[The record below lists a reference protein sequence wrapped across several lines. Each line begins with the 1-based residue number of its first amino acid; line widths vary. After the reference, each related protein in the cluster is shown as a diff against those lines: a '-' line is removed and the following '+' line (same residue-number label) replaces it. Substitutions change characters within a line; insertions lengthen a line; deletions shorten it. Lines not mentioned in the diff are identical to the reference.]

1 MEFVIYG
8 CPYTAFEATKDCDA
22 FVVAEPNRS
31 LYHLTRNTNRILNL
45 VAFSGLRNIRLVG
58 CSAEFVRDFNSLLAQ
73 HAAVGFRVTI
83 EKKTSNGFS
92 TSAEGPICARNIV
105 VTERQPELIPIAHQ
119 LARESGGQIVVIDP
133 TSDQEATEFSVA
145 LKDFEEGS
153 GLARQN
159 GLDNCCAFIERKL
172 GAGFFAGAHSSVAF
186 ITKFPYNL
194 YPFPYPTGHLPAHA
208 AGEIATAGF
217 LKANSPRLETG
228 GAIILDSGKTQSSDA
243 SEYEPLH
250 ECLSQSYGV
259 LPAHKPAM
267 LGDFKY
273 FVEDLPVDL
282 MFLTAHCGQMPG
294 TILEA
299 TFSYKG
305 KGGRVRY
312 AVDRGVSAVPQS
324 GLIGCQTNYM
334 PIEVNGVSWKEDG
347 CERKLFLEFGK
358 VEMDASLG
366 MKPRNPEFENV
377 EIVRIANAD
386 VVSFPTKSIQCGDEQ
401 YFVPLM
407 NTVGGY
413 YFPLV
418 FNNACASYSGVCE
431 EFLRDVSFYVGT
443 TRAVDSFS
451 AVEVAKQFAQNLRAM
466 PVGRALFEAQRDFV
480 GRYTP
485 YLLAGVPWLS
495 MPYYASQAIGIMKA
509 NSLLKISRHGPQNDP
524 RENHRLMVF
533 REQQRKILLKQLFK
547 GGSHNP

>member
-1 MEFVIYG
+1 
-8 CPYTAFEATKDCDA
+8 
-22 FVVAEPNRS
+22 
-31 LYHLTRNTNRILNL
+31 
-45 VAFSGLRNIRLVG
+45 
-58 CSAEFVRDFNSLLAQ
+58 
-73 HAAVGFRVTI
+73 
-83 EKKTSNGFS
+83 
-92 TSAEGPICARNIV
+92 
-105 VTERQPELIPIAHQ
+105 
-119 LARESGGQIVVIDP
+119 
-133 TSDQEATEFSVA
+133 
-145 LKDFEEGS
+145 
-153 GLARQN
+153 
-159 GLDNCCAFIERKL
+159 
-172 GAGFFAGAHSSVAF
+172 
-186 ITKFPYNL
+186 
-194 YPFPYPTGHLPAHA
+194 
-208 AGEIATAGF
+208 
-217 LKANSPRLETG
+217 
-228 GAIILDSGKTQSSDA
+228 
-243 SEYEPLH
+243 
-250 ECLSQSYGV
+250 
-259 LPAHKPAM
+259 
-267 LGDFKY
+267 
-273 FVEDLPVDL
+273 
-282 MFLTAHCGQMPG
+282 
-294 TILEA
+294 
-299 TFSYKG
+299 
-305 KGGRVRY
+305 
-312 AVDRGVSAVPQS
+312 
-324 GLIGCQTNYM
+324 
-334 PIEVNGVSWKEDG
+334 
-347 CERKLFLEFGK
+347 
-358 VEMDASLG
+358 MDASLG